1 MANLLTMDGSG
12 WDLEIIADLFEA
24 RDQSLICGIPLSDTA
39 ASDQL
44 FWSFENSGVYSVKS
58 AYNFLQKQKSNW
70 FDEEI
75 AAFWSKLWKL
85 KLPSKVSNLLWRA
98 CTQCLPTSVQ
108 LKTKRVDVNLLCP
121 ICMEEEESVLHY
133 LVTCRVVKL
142 CWNRVGIGTV
152 VTPRSGFLDW
162 CWGVFQHATS
172 DQLCLMATIC
182 WAVWGARNDLV
193 WNGKAVHPD
202 NVVEFAKK
210 YLDKW
215 KNARQSD
222 SDTSY
227 SAFQAGDGNEHWC
240 PPHSDSIKINV
251 DAALFERNQS
261 YGFGLVARDSN
272 GLLIEGRTVL
282 VYGVVEP
289 VIAEVLG
296 IKEALNCKRL
306 LASLT
311 NVSIFFVKRSANLVV
326 HNFPKAAILFPD
338 RRFSLE
344 HVPTDLL
351 PCLVAEVHG

>member
-1 MANLLTMDGSG
+1 MLVLKDPWLSNETNPWVVLTHPGLVDVTMANLLTMDGSG

-24 RDQSLICGIPLSDTA
+24 RDQSLICGVPLFDTA

-44 FWSFENSGVYSVKS
+44 FWSFENSGVYSIKS

-152 VTPRSGFLDW
+152 VTPRSG
-162 CWGVFQHATS
+162 
-172 DQLCLMATIC
+172 
-182 WAVWGARNDLV
+182 
-193 WNGKAVHPD
+193 
-202 NVVEFAKK
+202 
-210 YLDKW
+210 
-215 KNARQSD
+215 
-222 SDTSY
+222 
-227 SAFQAGDGNEHWC
+227 DGNEHWC

-261 YGFGLVARDSN
+261 YGFGLVARTSN
-272 GLLIEGRTVL
+272 GLLIED
-282 VYGVVEP
+282 
-289 VIAEVLG
+289 ACLG
-296 IKEALNCKRL
+296 LWC
-306 LASLT
+306 S
-311 NVSIFFVKRSANLVV
+311 
-326 HNFPKAAILFPD
+326 
-338 RRFSLE
+338 
-344 HVPTDLL
+344 
-351 PCLVAEVHG
+351 